1 MEEIKN
7 SIAKMYKNGILF
19 QKIEEILELDRNFI
33 FDILQKEKLLYRLNK
48 EDISIDILPISK
60 NNICEL
66 NKKYNFVRAYDESIS
81 DTISLNKRSK
91 RYTTSYDIYVI

>member
-48 EDISIDILPISK
+48 EDASVLRILDIDFDDEFEKSISSIDIIYGYK
-60 NNICEL
+60 D
-66 NKKYNFVRAYDESIS
+66 KKMYEKPY
-81 DTISLNKRSK
+81 
-91 RYTTSYDIYVI
+91 YV